1 MRIAPPVL
9 IATVGGSAPPLDVV
23 LETLEWPIQK
33 KPLAMVEKRTFSVGV
48 AEMATQ
54 RVPLELL
61 KSADERLYKAK
72 RSGRNRVC

>member
-1 MRIAPPVL
+1 MFVYGGAQIPV
-9 IATVGGSAPPLDVV
+9 
-23 LETLEWPIQK
+23 
-33 KPLAMVEKRTFSVGV
+33 TFSAGV

-61 KSADERLYKAK
+61 KAADERLYEAK